1 MRESKRGCLG
11 VQGGSCGR
19 ALGGAVGG
27 ARAVP
32 ALGPL
37 SPAPKGRGWAESRPG
52 KPLGEFAV
60 VTSHVLQLPDTSAF
74 LSDKLKR
81 LKRLEP
87 AAASTHGQHVKLR
100 YSRVLTHSIQD
111 TGTAVFSS

>member
-1 MRESKRGCLG
+1 MLSRPC
-11 VQGGSCGR
+11 
-19 ALGGAVGG
+19 
-27 ARAVP
+27 P
-32 ALGPL
+32 GPL
-37 SPAPKGRGWAESRPG
+37 PPAARSGGEGSAESGPG

-87 AAASTHGQHVKLR
+87 AAASAHGQRVKR
-100 YSRVLTHSIQD
+100 RHSPVLTHSI
-111 TGTAVFSS
+111 